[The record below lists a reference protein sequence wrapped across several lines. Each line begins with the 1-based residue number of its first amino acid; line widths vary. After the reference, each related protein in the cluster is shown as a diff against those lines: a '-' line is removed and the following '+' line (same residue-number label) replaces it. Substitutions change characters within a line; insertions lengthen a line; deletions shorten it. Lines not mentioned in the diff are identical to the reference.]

1 MSDMGSRIVIEQRE
15 DGTVV
20 ADEEEKKSSGGGCG
34 CCGCLLEIIAFILIC
49 HIFGCSW
56 ARDTVKRCVGDI
68 HRAWISV
75 GGEAK

>member
-1 MSDMGSRIVIEQRE
+1 MGNRIVIEQRE

-20 ADEEEKKSSGGGCG
+20 SEEEEKSSGDGCG
-34 CCGCLLEIIAFILIC
+34 CFGCLLEIIAFILIC

-68 HRAWISV
+68 HRAWIAV
-75 GGEAK
+75 EGEGK